1 MLGAI
6 QTQKSRRN
14 ILFIYCQELSLSIN
28 INTAKGRGGWSSD
41 SMENDGD
48 LQREMTRGLI
58 LDTRSSWL
66 EC

>member
-28 INTAKGRGGWSSD
+28 INTANRMGRLGVLIAWKM
-41 SMENDGD
+41 MENCNWICGPD
-48 LQREMTRGLI
+48 L
-58 LDTRSSWL
+58 
-66 EC
+66 